1 MTIKAVL
8 IIGYTLPVGTRLGTN
23 TWNSINYDNMS
34 KISYENIKRTE
45 AVLNGRKYNFRSQA
59 EFRYACYLCHLKE
72 LGRIKEWKYE
82 PKRFAFSVGQSA
94 IVKSYLPDFWLYYP
108 NGTHAW
114 VEIKGRKDA
123 KSRQQLKLFQRQ
135 YPNEVL
141 HLLTTGS
148 PDFLRRALIGRLW
161 AEKNNIQWQTT
172 REI

>member
-1 MTIKAVL
+1 
-8 IIGYTLPVGTRLGTN
+8 
-23 TWNSINYDNMS
+23 MS

-45 AVLNGRKYNFRSQA
+45 AVLNGRRYNFRSQA
-59 EFRYACYLCHLKE
+59 EFRYACYLCHLQE
-72 LGRIKEWKYE
+72 QGRIKEWKYE
-82 PKRFAFSVGQSA
+82 PKRFGFSVGQSA
-94 IVKSYLPDFWLYYP
+94 IVKSYLPDFFINYP

-135 YPNEVL
+135 YPNEIL
-141 HLLTTGS
+141 HLLTTSS

>member
-1 MTIKAVL
+1 
-8 IIGYTLPVGTRLGTN
+8 
-23 TWNSINYDNMS
+23 MS
-34 KISYENIKRTE
+34 KISYTNIKRTE

-59 EFRYACYLCHLKE
+59 EFRYACYLCHLQE

-82 PKRFAFSVGQSA
+82 PKRFGFSVGQSA
-94 IVKSYLPDFWLYYP
+94 IVKSYLPDFFINYP

-135 YPNEVL
+135 YPNEIL
-141 HLLTTGS
+141 HLLTTSS
-148 PDFLRRALIGRLW
+148 PDFLRRAIIGRLW

-172 REI
+172 Q